1 MGTGT
6 ALTGS
11 RPEHRGLSYYMER
24 ALRELETVRTA
35 PDPDAVHD
43 LRVALRRCRSV
54 AAVMEEVDPE
64 PSWPELRRLGKKLFH
79 SLGELRDTQVLAE
92 WLNELSGPDDSVGQK
107 LLADLQN
114 EEKTLRDAA
123 VKSADK
129 FDAKA
134 WKKLERIVIRR
145 VRLVALDGLAAE
157 CLALERLEDAKELQ
171 ARALR
176 SEKPEAWHALR
187 IGVKRFRYTVES
199 LLPTKY
205 AAWAED
211 LKRLQDLLGDTH
223 DLDVLSETIA
233 KLLEGAPPESHAAW
247 TERIQSRRHE
257 RIDKY
262 RQLTVGTTRLWQKWR
277 DELPQERRLQTAA
290 FARLRV
296 TARALNGNRPRAEQI
311 SRLAMCLYSVLA
323 RANAATE
330 LKEKQN
336 RKVMRAAAKL
346 NGIGVSLN
354 RKKPRK
360 AARRFLLHLQM
371 PPGWNDEEW
380 SLLSDAVRY
389 HRGAEPND
397 KQKRFAKLE
406 ARQQHTIFVL
416 AGILRLA
423 RILRKCGIA
432 SPAGISAE
440 NSVDAIILRIPG
452 LEDTAETAARLA
464 AGKHLLESSLER
476 PLILKPVPLAPNVI
490 ELPRKE
496 APSPDN
502 AVASD

>member
-11 RPEHRGLSYYMER
+11 QPEHGGLSYYMER
-24 ALRELETVRTA
+24 ALKELETVRAA

-54 AAVMEEVDPE
+54 AAVMEEVDPD
-64 PSWPELRRLGKKLFH
+64 PSWPELRKLGKKLFH
-79 SLGELRDTQVLAE
+79 SLGELRDTQVLAQ
-92 WLNELSGPDDSVGQK
+92 WLTELGGSEDSVGQK
-107 LLADLQN
+107 FLADLQSK
-114 EEKTLRDAA
+114 EKILREAA

-134 WKKLERIVIRR
+134 WKKLEQVVRRR
-145 VRLVALDGLAAE
+145 VRLVAVDGLAAQ
-157 CLALERLEDAKELQ
+157 CLALERLEEAKDLQ

-176 SEKPEAWHALR
+176 SEKPEAWHSLR

-205 AAWAED
+205 SAWADD
-211 LKRLQDLLGDTH
+211 LKRLQNLLGDTH
-223 DLDVLSETIA
+223 DLDVLSETITVF
-233 KLLEGAPPESHAAW
+233 LEGAPPESHAAW
-247 TERIQSRRHE
+247 TERIQSRRRE

-262 RQLTVGTTRLWQKWR
+262 RQLTVGTTRLWQQWR
-277 DELPQERRLQTAA
+277 DALPQERRLQTAA

-296 TARALNGNRPRAEQI
+296 TARALSGNRPRTEQI

-323 RANAATE
+323 RANAAAE

-360 AARRFLLHLQM
+360 AARKFLLQLQM

-380 SLLSDAVRY
+380 TLLADVVRY

-397 KQKRFAKLE
+397 KQKRLAKMDA
-406 ARQQHTIFVL
+406 ARLHIIFL
-416 AGILRLA
+416 LTGILRLA
-423 RILRKCGIA
+423 RI
-432 SPAGISAE
+432 
-440 NSVDAIILRIPG
+440 
-452 LEDTAETAARLA
+452 
-464 AGKHLLESSLER
+464 
-476 PLILKPVPLAPNVI
+476 
-490 ELPRKE
+490 
-496 APSPDN
+496 
-502 AVASD
+502 